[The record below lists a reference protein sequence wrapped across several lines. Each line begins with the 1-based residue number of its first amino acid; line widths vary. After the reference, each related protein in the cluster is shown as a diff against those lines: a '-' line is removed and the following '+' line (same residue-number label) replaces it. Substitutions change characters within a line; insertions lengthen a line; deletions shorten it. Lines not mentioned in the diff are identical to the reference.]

1 MSIVSTDI
9 IINKKAPKRKNG
21 KAVVMNPHNKNANKR
36 EIKEEFQDEEQ
47 KNHFNGFIPDE
58 LINNSKGVI
67 LKGASMIAKSKSDVL
82 YHKLASSKYVNAY
95 INNYAMLNVL
105 GQLNDHVKMA
115 LVYGVC
121 YLETIFIPT
130 PTPEQTTQSN
140 TVI

>member
-1 MSIVSTDI
+1 MSFVNTDI
-9 IINKKAPKRKNG
+9 EITKKAPKKSK
-21 KAVVMNPHNKNANKR
+21 KAIIMNPHNKIAK
-36 EIKEEFQDEEQ
+36 KEEHYEEQ
-47 KNHFNGFIPDE
+47 QTTQHFSGFIPDE

-82 YHKLASSKYVNAY
+82 YQKLASSKYVNAY
-95 INNYAMLNVL
+95 LNNYMMMNVL
-105 GQLNDHVKMA
+105 GELNDHVKMM

-140 TVI
+140 AVI

>member
-1 MSIVSTDI
+1 MSIVNTDI

-21 KAVVMNPHNKNANKR
+21 KAVVMNPHNKNANKK
-36 EIKEEFQDEEQ
+36 EIKEEFEEQ
-47 KNHFNGFIPDE
+47 QTTNHFSGFIPEE
-58 LINNSKGVI
+58 LVNNSKTLVI
-67 LKGASMIAKSKSDVL
+67 KGASMVAKSKQDVL
-82 YHKLASSKYVNAY
+82 YQKLASSKYVNAY
-95 INNYAMLNVL
+95 LNNYMMMNVL

-140 TVI
+140 AVI

>member
-1 MSIVSTDI
+1 MSIVNTDI
-9 IINKKAPKRKNG
+9 IINKKAPKKSK
-21 KAVVMNPHNKNANKR
+21 KAVIMNPHNKNANKK

-82 YHKLASSKYVNAY
+82 YQKLASSKYVNAY

>member
-1 MSIVSTDI
+1 MSLVNTDI
-9 IINKKAPKRKNG
+9 TINKKAPKKSK
-21 KAVVMNPHNKNANKR
+21 KAVVMNPHNKFAK
-36 EIKEEFQDEEQ
+36 KEEHFEEQ
-47 KNHFNGFIPDE
+47 TTNHFNGFIPDE

-82 YHKLASSKYVNAY
+82 YQKLASSKYVNAY

-121 YLETIFIPT
+121 YLETIFIPVN
-130 PTPEQTTQSN
+130 TPEQTTKIN
-140 TVI
+140 ETI

>member
-1 MSIVSTDI
+1 MSIVNTDI
-9 IINKKAPKRKNG
+9 IINKKAPKKSK
-21 KAVVMNPHNKNANKR
+21 KAVVMNPHNKIAK
-36 EIKEEFQDEEQ
+36 KEEDFVVEQ
-47 KNHFNGFIPDE
+47 TTQHFSGFIPDE

-82 YHKLASSKYVNAY
+82 YQKLASSKYVNAY

-121 YLETIFIPT
+121 YLETIFIPVN
-130 PTPEQTTQSN
+130 TPEQTTKIN
-140 TVI
+140 ETI

>member
-1 MSIVSTDI
+1 MSLVNTDI
-9 IINKKAPKRKNG
+9 IINTKAPKKSK
-21 KAVVMNPHNKNANKR
+21 KAVVMNPHNKNVKK
-36 EIKEEFQDEEQ
+36 EIKEEFEEQ
-47 KNHFNGFIPDE
+47 QTTNHFSGFIPDE

-82 YHKLASSKYVNAY
+82 YQKLASSKYVNAY

-121 YLETIFIPT
+121 YLETIFIPVN
-130 PTPEQTTQSN
+130 TPEQTTKIN
-140 TVI
+140 ETI

>member
-1 MSIVSTDI
+1 MSIVNTDI
-9 IINKKAPKRKNG
+9 IINKKAPKKSK
-21 KAVVMNPHNKNANKR
+21 KAVVMNPHNKIAK
-36 EIKEEFQDEEQ
+36 KEEDFVVEQ
-47 KNHFNGFIPDE
+47 TKQHFSGFIPEE
-58 LINNSKGVI
+58 LVNNSKGVI

-82 YHKLASSKYVNAY
+82 YQKLASSKYVNAY

-130 PTPEQTTQSN
+130 PTPEQTTKIN
-140 TVI
+140 ENI

>member
-1 MSIVSTDI
+1 MSLVNTDI
-9 IINKKAPKRKNG
+9 IINKKAPKSKSK
-21 KAVVMNPHNKNANKR
+21 KAVVMNPHNKFAK
-36 EIKEEFQDEEQ
+36 KEEHFEEQ
-47 KNHFNGFIPDE
+47 TTNHFNGFIPDE

-82 YHKLASSKYVNAY
+82 YQKLASSKYVNAY

-140 TVI
+140 AVI